1 MAAIKSAGP
10 LRGPLE
16 DVERL
21 VHRLRGL
28 ELSLAG
34 DADPRTA
41 ELLAR
46 LGSAA
51 RLLRT
56 ARGVLSGSA
65 VHEPL
70 AEPEHLQ
77 GSGRT
82 VPVQDLMCF
91 LATQRKS
98 GVLRIETERERYLLQ
113 LQDGALVYATGDG
126 PPPGQ
131 SLGELLAALGVHSA
145 ELLGRLPEAAP
156 GEGWRDP
163 NLVGTSWIPQD
174 ELREAIRTQT
184 RLAFFRL
191 CAARNTRFRLY
202 EGAEIRNVVPVRQ
215 NAMELLLEHSRTE
228 DERQRPLAPC
238 GDGAPSRR
246 TTAPLVP
253 QAR

>member
-1 MAAIKSAGP
+1 VEI
-10 LRGPLE
+10 
-16 DVERL
+16 ERL
-21 VHRLRGL
+21 VHRLGGL

-34 DADPRTA
+34 DADPRTH

-46 LGSAA
+46 LGAATRHLRAA
-51 RLLRT
+51 RCAL
-56 ARGVLSGSA
+56 AGAAAQEHS
-65 VHEPL
+65 

-98 GVLRIETERERYLLQ
+98 GVLRIQTERERYLLQ
-113 LQDGALVYATGDG
+113 LEDGALVYATGDA

-131 SLGELLAALGVHSA
+131 GLGELLTALGVHSA
-145 ELLGRLPEAAP
+145 ELLGRLPEPAP
-156 GEGWRDP
+156 GGGWNDP

-174 ELREAIRTQT
+174 ELRQAVHRQT

-191 CAARNTRFRLY
+191 CGARNTRFRFY
-202 EGAEIRNVVPVRQ
+202 EGAGIRNVVPVRQ
-215 NAMELLLEHSRTE
+215 SAMELLLEHSHAQ
-228 DERQRPLAPC
+228 DERRGALAPC
-238 GDGAPSRR
+238 GGGAQP
-246 TTAPLVP
+246 ALVP